1 MRNAREIKKRIN
13 GIQDT
18 KKIVNAMYLISSSKM
33 RKVKA
38 DLDHTRPFFNALLA
52 EIKRIFRTVEG
63 VENRYFYPADGSAAP
78 EGTYGLLVITADK
91 GLAGAYNKSVI
102 KEAQRMMTEHPDSKL
117 YVVGEYGRR
126 YFLRQK
132 KAVERS
138 FLYTAKNPT
147 MERAREI
154 SAYLLDLYDKGELV
168 KIYIIY
174 SDLKN
179 SLNSRVVMTRLLP
192 FHRLNSLHYTVPKDE
207 PEVQTPFEFYPSVE
221 AVVENVVKSW
231 LSGVIYGALVDSFC
245 SEQSARMTAMSSA
258 NKNAEKLIEYFTA
271 EYNQLRQANI
281 TEEITEITAGAKA
294 QILKRKKEVR

>member
-1 MRNAREIKKRIN
+1 MRNAREIKNRIN

-154 SAYLLDLYDKGELV
+154 SAYLLDLYDKRELV

-192 FHRLNSLHYTVPKDE
+192 FHRLNSPHYTVPKDE

>member
-102 KEAQRMMTEHPDSKL
+102 KEAQRMMTEHPDSKPC
-117 YVVGEYGRR
+117 GRR
-126 YFLRQK
+126 IRQAVFLRQK
-132 KAVERS
+132 RPLNEAFIHRKES
-138 FLYTAKNPT
+138 HHGEGK
-147 MERAREI
+147 EI
-154 SAYLLDLYDKGELV
+154 S
-168 KIYIIY
+168 I
-174 SDLKN
+174 
-179 SLNSRVVMTRLLP
+179 
-192 FHRLNSLHYTVPKDE
+192 
-207 PEVQTPFEFYPSVE
+207 
-221 AVVENVVKSW
+221 SW
-231 LSGVIYGALVDSFC
+231 IV
-245 SEQSARMTAMSSA
+245 
-258 NKNAEKLIEYFTA
+258 
-271 EYNQLRQANI
+271 
-281 TEEITEITAGAKA
+281 
-294 QILKRKKEVR
+294 